1 MKVLITRGYH
11 FNEEQLKQIENLGCE
26 VVVWHTEE
34 EPVPPEHRDADI
46 LVNYQMLKRMEVSDF
61 TNLKLIQMTSAG
73 LDHVPV
79 EEIRRL
85 GIQLCNARGI
95 YSIPMAEWVVLK
107 VLEIYKKTREFE
119 ARQRRGEWKQERSIE
134 ELYGKTVGILGTGS
148 IGTEV
153 AKRMQAFGCRV
164 LGLNTQ
170 GTAVP
175 FFDQCYAA
183 TELNTLLP
191 LCDVVVLTLP
201 LTEDTHHLLNEETLG
216 RMKEDAVLVNVSR
229 GPVVHEKA
237 LVHHLD
243 EGHLLA
249 AALDVFETEPL
260 PTDHSLWQ
268 HPKIL
273 ATPHNS
279 FFSKVVKNRM
289 FHLAYDNIKAYMEKK
304 PLTNLQI

>member
-11 FNEEQLKQIENLGCE
+11 FKEEQLKQIEALGCE

-46 LVNYQMLKRMEVSDF
+46 LINYQMLKRMKVSDF
-61 TNLKLIQMTSAG
+61 NNLKLIQMTSAG

-79 EEIRRL
+79 EEIRRR
-85 GIQLCNARGI
+85 GVQLCNARGI

-119 ARQRRGEWKQERSIE
+119 TRQRRGEWKQERSIE

-164 LGLNTQ
+164 IGLNTR
-170 GTAVP
+170 GAAVP
-175 FFDQCYAA
+175 FFEQCYG
-183 TELNTLLP
+183 TTDLNIFLP

-201 LTEDTHHLLNEETLG
+201 LTEDTRHLLNEETLG
-216 RMKEDAVLVNVSR
+216 LMKASAVLVNVSR
-229 GPVVHEKA
+229 GAVVEEKA

-243 EGHLLA
+243 RGHLLA
-249 AALDVFETEPL
+249 AALDVFQTEPL
-260 PTDHSLWQ
+260 PAGHPLWK

-279 FFSKVVKNRM
+279 FFSTTVKNRM
-289 FHLAYDNIKAYMEKK
+289 FQLAYDNIKAYLEEK
-304 PLTNLQI
+304 PLTNRQP